1 MWGILSHIKYG
12 RHRGTM
18 AKTIVSRETR
28 RQSSI
33 SYDSSSL
40 TSSLFFSPPPLQ
52 FWKNFLISDSD
63 LATTRQ
69 HFRCFLLFF
78 SCFSAQWIKWCYRR
92 YRRRYQSRA
101 RASFNKKKK
110 KRIHRHYNQQMDN
123 NKEEPANRQH
133 FQFFHVGKLM
143 LLITVS
149 VKKRKKKKNNTNF
162 LEIVYLESSND
173 HFVINIFSNHY
184 SSISYLL
191 LKSIRI

>member
-1 MWGILSHIKYG
+1 MGGWISAGVYGGISRWPWTMWGILSHIKYG

-110 KRIHRHYNQQMDN
+110 KGFIVIIINKWITTRRNQPID
-123 NKEEPANRQH
+123 
-133 FQFFHVGKLM
+133 
-143 LLITVS
+143 
-149 VKKRKKKKNNTNF
+149 
-162 LEIVYLESSND
+162 
-173 HFVINIFSNHY
+173 NIFNSFTWANWCY
-184 SSISYLL
+184 WL
-191 LKSIRI
+191 R